1 MFNFNDKTN
10 LDVQRVINSAYNAK
24 QRVRIVLGDNETG
37 EDWLEEHD
45 VIGTIGRSTGSIK
58 TPLLIKSSR
67 SLGGC
72 AISTDCILKIVDV
85 KSKRTLYEAKNYQK
99 PVLVK
104 CASQM
109 DDYMYDIYVSKKGCN
124 TLQARFKTE
133 KQANNYIDFIH
144 CKRMAK

>member
-10 LDVQRVINSAYNAK
+10 QDVQRVISSAFNSK
-24 QRVRIVLGDNETG
+24 QRIRIVLGDNATG

-58 TPLLIKSSR
+58 TPLLIKYSR
-67 SLGGC
+67 SLGGG

-85 KSKRTLYEAKNYQK
+85 KSKRTLYEAENYQK
-99 PVLVK
+99 PILVK
-104 CASQM
+104 CVSQLEG
-109 DDYMYDIYVSKKGCN
+109 YMYDVYVSKQGCN
-124 TLQARFKTE
+124 TLQARFKKE

-144 CKRMAK
+144 CKRMSK